1 MTVFRAGFG
10 RSDITPKLG
19 CRLVGYGG
27 RAQGATDVHDPLHAR
42 ALVMEDEGGRWAL
55 ISIEFCYINRD
66 TVQAIR
72 ETIQRRLGVPPTNIF
87 IATTHTH
94 AGPDDRQANNWDRP
108 LAEIVADAVEAACQA
123 LRPARLGSSYGFL
136 YSHSINRRWLD
147 RPVDPALAVI
157 RIDDADGKPLGLVTN
172 FACHAVVLGYDN
184 LRLSGDW
191 PGYASAKLEEALGPG
206 ATCLFFQ
213 GGSGN
218 INPIVAG
225 VRNHLQGDQTVR
237 AIGEVS
243 VYYGPRDDPQ
253 QWNIGDR
260 GGGTFAEVAELGEAF
275 TAEVLKVARRMATAS
290 PTAPLWSKQV
300 SVNATADPGEPTLE
314 PPAWSLTLKVEVP
327 TNSEGNILAEIM
339 ALGAGNVVW
348 VGQPGEVFSETA
360 VTLRTRLR
368 LLGYAAP
375 MLVSYANDWLAYLP
389 EPEAFDEGGYEPG
402 WAARLGISRRF
413 QARVWEAIAPVL
425 QQQAKALK

>member
-1 MTVFRAGFG
+1 MTAFKAGFG
-10 RSDITPKLG
+10 RADITPKPG

-27 RAQGATDVHDPLHAR
+27 RSEGATGVHDPLHAR

-55 ISIEFCYINRD
+55 VSVEFCYVNAD
-66 TVQAIR
+66 TVQSIRQAIQ
-72 ETIQRRLGVPPTNIF
+72 QRVNIPPTNVF

-94 AGPDDRQANNWDRP
+94 AGPDDRQANNWERS

-123 LRPARLGSSYGFL
+123 LQPARIGSGYSFL
-136 YSHSINRRWLD
+136 YGHSINRRWLD

-157 RIDDADGKPLGLVTN
+157 RLDDADGKPLGLVTN

-184 LRLSGDW
+184 LRISGDW

-206 ATCLFFQ
+206 TTCLFFQ

-218 INPIVAG
+218 VNPIVEG
-225 VRNHLQGDQTVR
+225 VRKHLQGDRTVR

-243 VYYGPRDDPQ
+243 VYYGSSDDPD

-260 GGGTFAEVAELGEAF
+260 GGGTFEEVAELGEVFA
-275 TAEVLKVARRMATAS
+275 AEALKVTRRISTAA
-290 PTAPLWSKQV
+290 PTGPLWSEQLT
-300 SVNATADPGEPTLE
+300 VNATAEPDEPSLK
-314 PPAWSLTLKVEVP
+314 PPAWSLALQVEVP
-327 TNSEGNILAEIM
+327 TNSEGVIPAEIM
-339 ALGAGNVVW
+339 ALGVGGIVW

-360 VTLRTRLR
+360 VALRTNLR
-368 LLGYAAP
+368 LLGYTAP

-402 WAARLGISRRF
+402 WAVRLGISRYF
-413 QARVWEAIAPVL
+413 QARVREAVEPVL
-425 QQQAKALK
+425 QQQAKAFS